1 MIDLAPVASAEE
13 SNQGISRI
21 ACHKVL
27 EWAGYPKDEKISLLE
42 LMVERDGRK
51 GEFIATAQQT
61 LPMAG
66 PLFKLKDRYPDPL
79 RIDIESTDIR
89 EITSARCRRDFVGKQ
104 IGQRGL
110 GAFDWGGSDRFF
122 ANVGVEEL
130 FRGWQQAD
138 ESHPAFPTPVGL
150 RHEVAPRSNPSGSEV
165 AAAGHREPMP

>member
-27 EWAGYPKDEKISLLE
+27 EWAGYSKDEKISLLE

-89 EITSARCRRDFVGKQ
+89 EITYARCRRDFVGKQ

-122 ANVGVEEL
+122 ANVDAS
-130 FRGWQQAD
+130 WA
-138 ESHPAFPTPVGL
+138 SP
-150 RHEVAPRSNPSGSEV
+150 
-165 AAAGHREPMP
+165 